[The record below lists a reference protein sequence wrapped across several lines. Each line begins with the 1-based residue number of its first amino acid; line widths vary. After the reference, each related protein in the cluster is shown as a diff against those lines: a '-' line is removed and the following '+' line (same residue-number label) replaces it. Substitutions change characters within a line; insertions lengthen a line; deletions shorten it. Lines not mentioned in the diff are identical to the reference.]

1 MGGCKQALTTTAEPG
16 VNVQMPG
23 CVNELHQLQL
33 AIGSVDICQDQTMA
47 GGKNAMNATEQSAQM
62 SWDDYLGI
70 VSTMHQLQSQ
80 LGLLGDRMEKAA
92 GVGQHLHM
100 PATSTEKCTP
110 LFGGEDEG
118 NELKSAEFIE
128 KNANGDS
135 DRVSAGWTESDSGTS
150 DDEDERSSSE
160 SAGVKRNLEAT
171 SESENSG
178 SDSEN
183 AQFVAY
189 ECRSDSSARESAGF
203 SDSEQNSG
211 ASGSEAH
218 GYESGSSETEECCSE
233 TYGDDLSF
241 TDLESVEV
249 TPNFSRIS
257 EAECCKYAGIF
268 FFFFFFFFFEKGS
281 KFKERTKKEAM
292 EKDDCRP
299 LT

>member
-16 VNVQMPG
+16 VNVLMPE

-33 AIGSVDICQDQTMA
+33 AIGNVDICQDQTMA

-70 VSTMHQLQSQ
+70 VSTMHQLESQ

-92 GVGQHLHM
+92 GVGQHSHM
-100 PATSTEKCTP
+100 PATSTERCTQVS
-110 LFGGEDEG
+110 GGDHEDEG
-118 NELKSAEFIE
+118 NELKSAGFIQ

-135 DRVSAGWTESDSGTS
+135 DQVSGGWTESDSGTS

-189 ECRSDSSARESAGF
+189 ECRSDSSASESAGF
-203 SDSEQNSG
+203 SDLEQNSG
-211 ASGSEAH
+211 APGGEAH
-218 GYESGSSETEECCSE
+218 GYESGSSETEECRSE
-233 TYGDDLSF
+233 TYDDDLSC

-249 TPNFSRIS
+249 TSNFSRTL

-268 FFFFFFFFFEKGS
+268 FFQTDHS
-281 KFKERTKKEAM
+281 TV
-292 EKDDCRP
+292 
-299 LT
+299 